1 MKQLILKTAFA
12 AAFVCVAGHGMA
24 QVTTVTA
31 NQMDYLDNSTRENFR
46 TPSSG
51 DINIVVNTT
60 LNNSLFF
67 DDQVGDLVNQDLNG
81 VNRLAEQFIPSFRY
95 YLSSRNCV
103 SAGLL
108 LGRKNQTVSGT
119 TLNIDTN
126 DVKTMEMTSQS
137 RSLSLRVAFDHHNQP
152 MRFRHFDLD
161 TYFGAALSVGRTK
174 AFEYLDATFVGG
186 DYLHE
191 EITTPGSASGG
202 ELYTGVALRFD
213 RVSIG
218 AELLAIG
225 FDRQSGFGISEV
237 TYDQRINNV
246 IESGTYLAPSGELPF
261 QFQGANYSAL
271 TATSSRTSMYKGVRL
286 NVVLHL

>member
-12 AAFVCVAGHGMA
+12 AAFVCVAGQGMA

-67 DDQVGDLVNQDLNG
+67 DDQIGDLVNQDLNG

-126 DVKTMEMTSQS
+126 DVKTLEMRSQS
-137 RSLSLRVAFDHHNQP
+137 SSLSLRVAFDHHNQP

-161 TYFGAALSVGRTK
+161 TYFGAAFSIGRTK

-186 DYLHE
+186 DYLSE
-191 EITTPGSASGG
+191 QITTPGGSSGG

-246 IESGTYLAPSGELPF
+246 NESGTFLAPSGELPF
-261 QFQGANYSAL
+261 QFQGINYSAL
-271 TATSSRTSMYKGVRL
+271 TATSLRTSMYKGVRL